1 MYFFKMLQ
9 NEHIKVYHKI
19 GTWLMV
25 GLMIFILLA
34 FALVSKF
41 IINDGESAPWDRQ
54 AQAEITQI
62 EERLDSGAP
71 LKVER
76 DYLEQEL
83 AVLEYRLAENIPPLK
98 SDSLWGFMADTTSLI
113 GVTSLFTIIIA
124 ASIVA
129 NEFSGGTIKLLLI
142 RPVSRGK
149 ILLSKY
155 VTVLSFGFV
164 MLALMIGLSFIF
176 GALFFGGPGEASA
189 YLTYSNGQVVEQ
201 SMVSYIISLFGY
213 KSIET
218 LMIATLAFMIST
230 VFRSSAVAIG
240 FSLFLMFT
248 GPQFVQLLS
257 SYDWVKYI
265 LFANTNLMQYIN
277 GVPMVEGMT
286 MSFSIIVLAI
296 YFLIF
301 TVISWSVFKWRD
313 VAV

>member
-1 MYFFKMLQ
+1 MYLFKMLQ
-9 NEHIKVYHKI
+9 NEHLKIYRRI
-19 GTWLMV
+19 GTWIMI
-25 GLMIFILLA
+25 GLMILTLLV

-41 IINDGESAPWDRQ
+41 ILNEEDSASWERQ

-62 EERLDSGAP
+62 EERLNSGAP
-71 LKVER
+71 LKVEQ

-83 AVLEYRLAENIPPLK
+83 AVLEYRLAEDVPPLQ
-98 SDSLWGFMADTTSLI
+98 SDSLWGFMADTTNLI
-113 GVTSLFTIIIA
+113 GIASLFTIVIA

-129 NEFSGGTIKLLLI
+129 NEFSSGTIKLLLI

-149 ILLSKY
+149 VLLSKY
-155 VTVLSFGFV
+155 VTVISFGFV
-164 MLALMIGLSFIF
+164 MLTLMIGLSFIL
-176 GALFFGGPGEASA
+176 GALFFGNSGGASA
-189 YLTYSNGQVVEQ
+189 FLTYSNGQVVEQ
-201 SMVSYIISLFGY
+201 PMISYILSLFGY
-213 KSIET
+213 KSVEII
-218 LMIATLAFMIST
+218 MISTLAFMIST
-230 VFRSSAVAIG
+230 VFRSSALAIG

-286 MSFSIIVLAI
+286 ISFSIIVLI
-296 YFLIF
+296 LYFILF
-301 TVISWSVFKWRD
+301 TIVSWAVFKWRD

>member
-1 MYFFKMLQ
+1 MYFFRMLQ
-9 NEHIKVYHKI
+9 NEHIKIYHKS
-19 GTWLMV
+19 GTWIMV
-25 GLMIFILLA
+25 GLMIFILLT

-41 IINDGESAPWDRQ
+41 ILNEGETVAWERQ

-62 EERLDSGAP
+62 EERLNNGVA

-83 AVLEYRLAENIPPLK
+83 AVLEYRLAENLPPLEP
-98 SDSLWGFMADTTSLI
+98 DSLWGFMADTTNLTGI
-113 GVTSLFTIIIA
+113 ASLFTIVIA

-129 NEFSGGTIKLLLI
+129 NEFSSGTIKLLLI

-155 VTVLSFGFV
+155 LTIISFAFV
-164 MLALMIGLSFIF
+164 MLALMFGLSLILGFLLF
-176 GALFFGGPGEASA
+176 GVTEETYAF
-189 YLTYSNGQVVEQ
+189 LTYSNGQVVEQ
-201 SMVSYIISLFGY
+201 SMISYILSLFGY
-213 KSIET
+213 KSIEIV
-218 LMIATLAFMIST
+218 MISTLAFMIST
-230 VFRSSAVAIG
+230 VFRSSALAIG

-286 MSFSIIVLAI
+286 MSFSITVLVL
-296 YFLIF
+296 YFLLFI
-301 TVISWSVFKWRD
+301 VVSWSVFKWRD